1 MKTSRNLHLQSLWQ
15 QSVVEF
21 HVTKTIAIFFLKKNF
36 MDASFFLA
44 VCVRVWGQTTGATT
58 RPNLNGVFQNPCSR
72 EVGANWDCLEGANG

>member
-36 MDASFFLA
+36 KDASFFLA
-44 VCVRVWGQTTGATT
+44 VCVRV
-58 RPNLNGVFQNPCSR
+58 RPDHRRNNQAILNGVFQNPCSR